1 MKTMK
6 TISMPCEMAPKNNEF
21 LRAPDRLKRWTHL
34 GFWLLC
40 LWLFIFVIAPWMQ
53 QIPAVNTLSLYIK
66 ESGIDAGALYYTEV
80 DEVGE
85 SDMTVR
91 NTLRFYLQEQ

>member
-1 MKTMK
+1 MQQG
-6 TISMPCEMAPKNNEF
+6 
-21 LRAPDRLKRWTHL
+21 LKRWLHL
-34 GFWLLC
+34 GIWLLC
-40 LWLFIFVIAPWMQ
+40 LWLFIFVLAPMMQ
-53 QIPAVNTLSLYIK
+53 QIPAINTLSRYIT

-85 SDMTVR
+85 SDLAVR

>member
-1 MKTMK
+1 
-6 TISMPCEMAPKNNEF
+6 MAPKNK
-21 LRAPDRLKRWTHL
+21 AYSQPPHVLKRWLHL
-34 GFWLLC
+34 GIWLLC
-40 LWLFIFVIAPWMQ
+40 LWLFIFVLAPLMQ
-53 QIPAVNTLSLYIK
+53 QIPAVNTLSRYIK

-85 SDMTVR
+85 SDLAVR